1 MTEESQYPSIPEQAK
16 NLAKFSFDVIRT
28 ALTPNGPNQ
37 SLLVSPEVREER
49 MNVCRSCEYYDE
61 KQNRCRHCGCHL
73 EAKVRFAIDSC
84 PLQKW
89 TVSDENWISNEYED
103 VLNRMQQQ
111 KEEKTDGPRFPFEPE
126 LGELFTYKDQ
136 EWQYDGRIW
145 RIVSEK

>member
-1 MTEESQYPSIPEQAK
+1 MTEESQSYPSVPEQAR

-49 MNVCRSCEYYDE
+49 MNVCRQCEYYDE

-84 PLQKW
+84 PLKKW
-89 TVSDENWISNEYED
+89 SHSDENWISNEYED
-103 VLNRMQQQ
+103 ILNRMQNPPEQ
-111 KEEKTDGPRFPFEPE
+111 ESGPRFPLEPD
-126 LGELFTYKDQ
+126 LGELYTHGDRT
-136 EWQYDGRIW
+136 WQYDGRIW
-145 RIVSEK
+145 RIVT